1 MFTYSDKYCGM
12 VSEFSKIQ
20 DSFKI
25 VSLNPVTRAG
35 DGKFMDILRDH
46 FADLQQRMQPVA
58 GMPGVYT
65 INPEPPQTLDS
76 LNISSVI

>member
-1 MFTYSDKYCGM
+1 M
-12 VSEFSKIQ
+12 VGESSKIQ

-25 VSLNPVTRAG
+25 ISLNPVTRAG
-35 DGKFMDILRDH
+35 DGKFMEILREH
-46 FADLQQRMQPVA
+46 FADIQQRMQPVT

-65 INPEPPQTLDS
+65 INPQPSQTLDS